1 MAGSKV
7 TVLRPKTK
15 PSPPSSLPEQS
26 PTSRPGRPKK
36 QGKGGGVGRHRKTGR
51 LLWSRLFLV
60 WGALLAGSAALA
72 FNLYQLQIVQ
82 GDKFM
87 EKAQQQQMV
96 YMRPYVPRRPIVDRH
111 GNVLATDRLVYKL
124 FAHPKLFK
132 IPPEEIAARLAPI
145 LERDSGRLLEAFQ
158 RRASGIPIAHRLPE
172 ERADQVAA
180 LGLDGLELIRQYSR
194 LYPQQELAAEIVGY
208 VDVDHKGQSGLE
220 FTQQDLL
227 ERNVRTLRLNRA
239 GNGALMPDHIPEGF
253 MNFDDQRLQL
263 TLDMRLQRVAR
274 SILKQQIANY
284 QAKRGAVI
292 VMDVHDGSILALV
305 CEPTFDPN
313 EYSKYNINLF
323 RNWTVTDLYE
333 PGSTFKPINIAIA
346 LDKGVIDEN
355 AILADPGRVQ
365 IERWEIR
372 NHDFERRG
380 GRGRLNLSQTL
391 IYSSNVAMVNL
402 VRKMRVQDYYEAL
415 QNLKMN
421 QRMGIELPGESAGQL
436 KSPQQFFASPVEAA
450 TSSFGQGFSLTPLK
464 LVQLHAALANGGK
477 LVTPHVVNAMIDGEG
492 NVIKRLPT
500 PKTERI
506 FSQETT
512 EIVMR
517 KMEDTINSSAGATV
531 QIPNYRIGGKSGTA
545 QKASPAGGYY
555 SDLKIVSFIASLPVE
570 DPKYVVLAVLDEP
583 KGDNAFGSTVAGPV
597 VRSVTE
603 ALIAIEGIPPSQ

>member
-7 TVLRPKTK
+7 TVLRPKTSSSR
-15 PSPPSSLPEQS
+15 PHASTVPPQS
-26 PTSRPGRPKK
+26 PTPKK
-36 QGKGGGVGRHRKTGR
+36 QRKGGWVGRNRKTGR
-51 LLWSRLFLV
+51 LLWSRLLLV

-72 FNLYQLQIVQ
+72 FHLYQLQIVQ
-82 GDKFM
+82 GDEFM

-132 IPPEEIAARLAPI
+132 IPPEEIATRLAPI
-145 LERDSGRLLEAFQ
+145 LERNPERLLEAFQ

-274 SILKQQIANY
+274 SILKQQVTNY

-292 VMDVHDGSILALV
+292 VMDVRDGSILALV
-305 CEPTFDPN
+305 TEPTFDPN
-313 EYSKYNINLF
+313 EYSRYNINLF
-323 RNWTVTDLYE
+323 KNWTITDLYE

-346 LDKGVIDEN
+346 LDKGVINEN
-355 AILADPGRVQ
+355 TILADPGRVQ

-380 GRGRLNLSQTL
+380 GRGRLNLSETL

-492 NVIKRLPT
+492 NVMKRLPL
-500 PKTERI
+500 PKPERI
-506 FSQETT
+506 FSEETT
-512 EIVMR
+512 NIVMR

-531 QIPNYRIGGKSGTA
+531 KIPNYRLGGKSGTA

-555 SDLKIVSFIASLPVE
+555 SDLKIVSFIAALPVE

-597 VRSVTE
+597 VRAVSE